1 MYKKIKHFI
10 GGEDLKFTSVFETKN
25 KILAEFHNLHNKN
38 VCQEKDIL
46 VKIINDIIDIFS
58 EFIFHK
64 FNNSLIDA
72 TFSSE
77 LKNVDV
83 IPVFKKKDP
92 NNVENYCPGIILPKL
107 PKIYERCLYDQMYKY
122 VNHIL

>member
-1 MYKKIKHFI
+1 MKR
-10 GGEDLKFTSVFETKN
+10 
-25 KILAEFHNLHNKN
+25 
-38 VCQEKDIL
+38 
-46 VKIINDIIDIFS
+46 INDIIDIFS

-72 TFSSE
+72 TFYSE

-83 IPVFKKKDP
+83 ILVFKKTDP
-92 NNVENYCPGIILPKL
+92 NNVENYCPGSILPKL
-107 PKIYERCLYDQMYKY
+107 SKIYERCPYDQMYKY